1 MMKCCQDQS
10 SLVKPLKSVCHSVK
24 DEMLPGP
31 GPVCH
36 SVKDEMLPEPGL
48 VSTRQAFKLY
58 IKFFNDLLKPE
69 TKFLFFIVTS
79 INICYG
85 IFNLGK

>member
-1 MMKCCQDQS
+1 MKCCQDQS
-10 SLVKPLKSVCHSVK
+10 SLVKPLKS
-24 DEMLPGP
+24 
-31 GPVCH
+31 VCH